1 MTVLSKDGRQG
12 IFIANN
18 RPTMIRRKTTTDY
31 SLLGKMLFRL
41 RDSVAELK
49 DLYQVANF
57 EFVSGMYELGFE
69 DELEEGVS
77 ELYEKKF
84 GATFRELSEDVE
96 SLGNMLDSTELLV
109 YLQEM
114 DGNGARHT

>member
-1 MTVLSKDGRQG
+1 
-12 IFIANN
+12 
-18 RPTMIRRKTTTDY
+18 MIRRKTTTDY

-69 DELEEGVS
+69 NELEEGGLS

-84 GATFRELSEDVE
+84 RATFRELSEDVE